1 MEVLQEFK
9 SFDGF
14 QQFIA
19 HDSYCNNCVMRF
31 SLYKPPQLL
40 QNPKEKLPVLYFLS
54 GMTSSDENFTF
65 KSGMQ
70 SLAARYGFVVVVPD
84 TSPRGDEVDDH
95 EEPNL
100 GHGASFFVNASQEP
114 WRRHYQMYDYIY
126 EELPALIAQNLPIN
140 TNKTAIMG
148 HSMGGHAAILMAMRH
163 HDKYQSLSAI
173 APLASLMQCSWGEMA
188 LAQYLGNDPMGWAQY
203 DACVQMQ
210 KSAWD
215 KGALIDYGM
224 QDPFENQVNSALLA
238 KMNERTNMNF
248 DIRFHHGYDHS
259 YFFIASV
266 LEDHFAYHMEKLN
279 MSSSVQQN
287 DDDSKKTTKNISKS
301 VAKKSAAAKRKRH
314 FER

>member
-1 MEVLQEFK
+1 MQVLQEFK

-31 SLYKPPQLL
+31 SLYKPPQLI
-40 QNPKEKLPVLYFLS
+40 QNPKQKLPVMYFLS

-70 SLAARYGFVVVVPD
+70 ALAARYGFVVVVPD
-84 TSPRGDEVDDH
+84 TSPRGDDVDDH
-95 EEPNL
+95 DEPNL
-100 GHGASFFVNASQEP
+100 GHGASFFVNATTDP
-114 WRRHYQMYDYIY
+114 WRRNYQMYDYIF
-126 EELPALIAQNLPIN
+126 EELPALIAQNLPIDAH
-140 TNKTAIMG
+140 KTAIMG
-148 HSMGGHAAILMAMRH
+148 HSMGGHAAILLALRH
-163 HDKYQSLSAI
+163 SDKYQSLSAI

-188 LAQYLGNDPMGWAQY
+188 LANYLGNDPINWAQY

-210 KSAWD
+210 QSAWD

-238 KMNERTNMNF
+238 KMNERTNMDF

-279 MSSSVQQN
+279 IELSAPTQGETKTKPAKNTV
-287 DDDSKKTTKNISKS
+287 KTTT
-301 VAKKSAAAKRKRH
+301 KKSTSRKRH